1 MTSPIEP
8 SADLRQ
14 MASATSQIY
23 IALTNE
29 DEECAA
35 DRMDTTYLPRE
46 RADEIAVNLAAA
58 VHRAEREARE

>member
-14 MASATSQIY
+14 MASATHQIY

-29 DEECAA
+29 GFTEQQALIIVGQIISA
-35 DRMDTTYLPRE
+35 SSGGSK
-46 RADEIAVNLAAA
+46 
-58 VHRAEREARE
+58 